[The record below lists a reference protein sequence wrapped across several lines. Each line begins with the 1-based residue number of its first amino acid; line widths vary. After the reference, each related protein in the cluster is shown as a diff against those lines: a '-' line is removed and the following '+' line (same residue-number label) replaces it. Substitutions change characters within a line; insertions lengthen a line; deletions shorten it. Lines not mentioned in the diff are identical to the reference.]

1 MKKAFFVLIILRL
14 VMFMETFSMSIW
26 KQRFRDRTQ
35 AKPPQNEEDQQQ
47 SVGQKDK
54 WIKLLKDFLFG
65 KQTEEL
71 ETKFELLNEM
81 KRLKMLKAY
90 FLGSSVI
97 KDFFPNRI
105 M

>member
-1 MKKAFFVLIILRL
+1 MKKAYFVLIILGL
-14 VMFMETFSMSIW
+14 VMFMETLSMSIW

-35 AKPPQNEEDQQQ
+35 TNPPQNAEDQQQ
-47 SVGQKDK
+47 SHGQKDK
-54 WIKLLKDFLFG
+54 WISVLKDFLFG

-71 ETKFELLNEM
+71 ETKFELLNEI

-97 KDFFPNRI
+97 NDFFPNRI